1 VMGSRRFRG
10 EGDEDSGLSRCV
22 QALPFRRAVEPCGP
36 SVERAS
42 TGPPSPCQ
50 RTVMRRASWQ
60 PSDAAC
66 LTRAAAVTPPPR
78 AAIRLPPA
86 ALPARPGRR

>member
-22 QALPFRRAVEPCGP
+22 QALPFRRTVEPCGP

-42 TGPPSPCQ
+42 TGPPRCCQ

-66 LTRAAAVTPPPR
+66 LTRAAAVRPPRPATSRPPPD
-78 AAIRLPPA
+78 
-86 ALPARPGRR
+86 ARPAHPRRQ